1 MAPLKAISRPDP
13 LLLSPAQDMDTFYR
27 QRDLLI
33 QYIARIESNLSLIR
47 QANVRLL
54 QEVNQNNTQKLKSDL
69 DSLTTETSLIVQFCR
84 DGVKML
90 HRSRKGDKN
99 IRKGQYN
106 FVLQKL
112 QTATRNF
119 LDVQNNIKMSK
130 RDQIARQYRIARPN
144 ATEDEIQ
151 EAIDSGRTDV
161 FNEVMLSSRIQDK
174 QRVLGAVQDRQKELE
189 KVLSSMTQLQEMMV
203 EMNELIAKQQDM
215 IDDTETHIEN
225 TVVDVGLGSDQLTQA
240 NKSAAKARK
249 TKWIIFWVVLVILL
263 VIAAIIAWQVEANKP
278 K

>member
-1 MAPLKAISRPDP
+1 MQQTSPSSPDP
-13 LLLSPAQDMDTFYR
+13 ILLSPAKDMDVFYR
-27 QRDLLI
+27 QREVLVN
-33 QYIARIESNLSLIR
+33 YIGIIEANLRQIR
-47 QANVRLL
+47 QQNMRVL
-54 QEVNQNNTQKLKSDL
+54 QEVNQNNAARLKSDI

-99 IRKGQYN
+99 IRKGQYE

-112 QTATRNF
+112 QATTRKF
-119 LDVQNNIKMSK
+119 LDLQNEIRMSK

-144 ATEDEIQ
+144 ATEQEIAQ
-151 EAIDSGRTDV
+151 AIDSGNTDV

-189 KVLSSMTQLQEMMV
+189 KVLRSMTQLQDIMA
-203 EMNELIAKQQDM
+203 EMNFLINEQQAW
-215 IDDTETHIEN
+215 IDESETHVLN
-225 TVVDVGLGSDQLTQA
+225 TVVDVGQGSDQLTKA

-263 VIAAIIAWQVEANKP
+263 ILAAVIAWQVLSRR
-278 K
+278 